1 MWSAHR
7 RSPRYTSRSQRNR
20 VLEFICRYAGTPCML
35 QTRAIVRPLFV
46 PGGDAKMNDSELRS
60 FFESYGDAFLRSPAD
75 IADFYAAPCITA
87 RQGQVRLNATRADVE
102 AFFTDVLAGYR
113 ALGGAAGEIKTLA
126 STPLG

>member
-1 MWSAHR
+1 
-7 RSPRYTSRSQRNR
+7 
-20 VLEFICRYAGTPCML
+20 
-35 QTRAIVRPLFV
+35 
-46 PGGDAKMNDSELRS
+46 MNDSELRS

-113 ALGGAAGEIKTLA
+113 ALGGAGGEIKTLA
-126 STPLG
+126 STPLGTSSIAATVKWAYNDSSGSVLWEWTFTYNLYRGRDGWKILLQTLHDAA